1 MKIALI
7 GYGKMGKAIEKLAL
21 AKGHQITA
29 IVDSKNSIEN
39 TNFDDVDVAIEFT
52 RPELAV
58 KHMNFCL
65 EIGLPIVVGTT
76 AWQNELKI
84 IAENVSKYKGA
95 LVHASNFSIGV
106 NLFFEMNKKLAKIM
120 EAHPAYKLEMTE
132 IHHTQKLDKPS
143 GTAVTLA
150 EEIIEQNT
158 NYKHW
163 RLAEN
168 NELENENEFFIHALR
183 EENVPG
189 THIINYSS
197 PIDSIQMQH
206 IAHTR
211 DGFAL
216 GAILAAE
223 WIKNKKGIFTMKDVL
238 QN

>member
-29 IVDSKNSIEN
+29 IVDSQNSIEN

-65 EIGLPIVVGTT
+65 EIGLPIIVGTT

-84 IAENVSKYKGA
+84 ITENVSKYNGA

-158 NYKHW
+158 NYKGW
-163 RLAEN
+163 SLAEST
-168 NELENENEFFIHALR
+168 ELENEKEFFIHALR

-189 THIINYSS
+189 THLVNYSS
-197 PIDSIQMQH
+197 PIDSIQIQH
-206 IAHTR
+206 TAHTR

>member
-29 IVDSKNSIEN
+29 IVDSQNSIEN

-65 EIGLPIVVGTT
+65 EIGLPIIVGTT

-84 IAENVSKYKGA
+84 ITENVSKYNGA

-150 EEIIEQNT
+150 EEIIKQNT
-158 NYKHW
+158 NYKNW
-163 RLAEN
+163 RLAES
-168 NELENENEFFIHALR
+168 NELENEKEFFIHALR

-197 PIDSIQMQH
+197 PIDSIQIQH

>member
-1 MKIALI
+1 MNIALI
-7 GYGKMGKAIEKLAL
+7 GYGKMGKAIEKIAIE
-21 AKGHQITA
+21 KGHKITA
-29 IVDSKNSIEN
+29 IVDSKNPIELMN
-39 TNFDDVDVAIEFT
+39 INNIDVAIEFT
-52 RPELAV
+52 RPELAR
-58 KHMNFCL
+58 KHMVFCL
-65 EIGLPIVVGTT
+65 EKGLPIVVGTT
-76 AWQNELKI
+76 AWKEDLPAITELVNKQNG
-84 IAENVSKYKGA
+84 S

-158 NYKHW
+158 NYNHW
-163 RLAEN
+163 RFAED
-168 NELENENEFFIHALR
+168 NELVNENEFFIHALR

-189 THIINYSS
+189 THLISYESQ
-197 PIDSIQMQH
+197 IDSIHFEH

-216 GAILAAE
+216 GAIVAAE
-223 WIKNKKGIFTMKDVL
+223 WLQNKKGIFTMKDVL
-238 QN
+238 QH

>member
-1 MKIALI
+1 MNIALI
-7 GYGKMGKAIEKLAL
+7 GYGKMGKAIEKIAIE
-21 AKGHQITA
+21 KGHQITA
-29 IVDSKNSIEN
+29 IVDSKNPIELLKIN
-39 TNFDDVDVAIEFT
+39 NIDVAIEFT
-52 RPELAV
+52 RPELAR
-58 KHMNFCL
+58 KHMVYCL

-76 AWQNELKI
+76 AWKEDLPAITDMVNKQNG
-84 IAENVSKYKGA
+84 S

-163 RLAEN
+163 RLAEDN
-168 NELENENEFFIHALR
+168 KLVNENEFFIHALR

-189 THIINYSS
+189 THLISYESQ
-197 PIDSIQMQH
+197 IDSIHFEH

-216 GAILAAE
+216 GAIVAAE
-223 WIKNKKGIFTMKDVL
+223 WLQNKKGIFTMKDVL
-238 QN
+238 QH

>member
-21 AKGHQITA
+21 EKGHQITA
-29 IVDSKNSIEN
+29 IVDSKNPIEN
-39 TNFDDVDVAIEFT
+39 TNFDGVDVAIEFT

-76 AWQNELKI
+76 AWQNDLIKI
-84 IAENVSKYKGA
+84 TENVSKCNGA
-95 LVHASNFSIGV
+95 LLHASNFSIGV
-106 NLFFEMNKKLAKIM
+106 NLFFEMNKKLAEIM
-120 EAHPAYKLEMTE
+120 EAHPSYKLEMTE

-150 EEIIEQNT
+150 EGIMEQNN
-158 NYKHW
+158 NYKNW
-163 RLAEN
+163 RLAEK

>member
-29 IVDSKNSIEN
+29 IVDSQNSIEN

-65 EIGLPIVVGTT
+65 EIGLPIIVGTT

-84 IAENVSKYKGA
+84 ITENVSKYNGA

-120 EAHPAYKLEMTE
+120 EAHPAYMLEMTE

-163 RLAEN
+163 RLAES
-168 NELENENEFFIHALR
+168 NELENEKEFFIHALR

>member
-29 IVDSKNSIEN
+29 IVDSQNSIEN

-84 IAENVSKYKGA
+84 ITKNVSKYNGA

-106 NLFFEMNKKLAKIM
+106 NLFFEMNKQLAKIM

-150 EEIIEQNT
+150 EGIIEQNT

-163 RLAEN
+163 RLAES
-168 NELENENEFFIHALR
+168 NELENGNEFFIHALR

-189 THIINYSS
+189 THLVNYSS
-197 PIDSIQMQH
+197 PIDSIQIQH

>member
-1 MKIALI
+1 MNIALI
-7 GYGKMGKAIEKLAL
+7 GYGKMGKAIEKIAIE
-21 AKGHQITA
+21 KGHQITA
-29 IVDSKNSIEN
+29 IVDSKNPIELLKIN
-39 TNFDDVDVAIEFT
+39 NIDVAIEFT
-52 RPELAV
+52 RPELAS
-58 KHMNFCL
+58 KHMVYCL

-76 AWQNELKI
+76 AWKEDLPAITDMVNKQNG
-84 IAENVSKYKGA
+84 S

-163 RLAEN
+163 RLAEDN
-168 NELENENEFFIHALR
+168 KLVNENEFFIHALR

-189 THIINYSS
+189 THLISYESQ
-197 PIDSIQMQH
+197 IDSIHFEH

-216 GAILAAE
+216 GAIVAAE
-223 WIKNKKGIFTMKDVL
+223 WLQNKKGIFTMKDVL
-238 QN
+238 QH

>member
-1 MKIALI
+1 MNIALI

-29 IVDSKNSIEN
+29 IVDSQNSIEN

-84 IAENVSKYKGA
+84 ITENVSKYNGA

-106 NLFFEMNKKLAKIM
+106 NLIFEMNKQLAKIM
-120 EAHPAYKLEMTE
+120 ESHPAYKLEMTE

-150 EEIIEQNT
+150 EGIIEQNT
-158 NYKHW
+158 NYKNW
-163 RLAEN
+163 RLAESI
-168 NELENENEFFIHALR
+168 ELEIGNEFFIHALR

-189 THIINYSS
+189 THLVNYSS
-197 PIDSIQMQH
+197 PIDSIQIQH

>member
-29 IVDSKNSIEN
+29 IVDSQNSIEN

-65 EIGLPIVVGTT
+65 EIGLPIIVGTT

-84 IAENVSKYKGA
+84 ITENVSKYNGA

-163 RLAEN
+163 RLAES
-168 NELENENEFFIHALR
+168 NELENEKEFFIHALR

-189 THIINYSS
+189 THLVNYSS
-197 PIDSIQMQH
+197 PIDSIQIQH

-238 QN
+238 QT

>member
-29 IVDSKNSIEN
+29 IVDSQNSIEN

-65 EIGLPIVVGTT
+65 EIGLPIIVGTT

-84 IAENVSKYKGA
+84 ITENVSKYNGA

-163 RLAEN
+163 RLAES
-168 NELENENEFFIHALR
+168 NELENEKEFFIHALR

-189 THIINYSS
+189 THLVNYSS
-197 PIDSIQMQH
+197 PIDSIQIQH
-206 IAHTR
+206 TAHTR

>member
-29 IVDSKNSIEN
+29 IVDSQNSIEN

-84 IAENVSKYKGA
+84 ITENVSKYNGA

-106 NLFFEMNKKLAKIM
+106 NLFFEMNKQLAKIM

-150 EEIIEQNT
+150 EGIIEQNT
-158 NYKHW
+158 NYKNW
-163 RLAEN
+163 RLAES
-168 NELENENEFFIHALR
+168 NELENGNEFFIHALR

-189 THIINYSS
+189 THLVNYSS
-197 PIDSIQMQH
+197 PIDSIQIQH
-206 IAHTR
+206 IAHKR

>member
-29 IVDSKNSIEN
+29 IVDSQNSIEN

-65 EIGLPIVVGTT
+65 EIGLPIIVGTT

-84 IAENVSKYKGA
+84 ITENVSKYNGA

-163 RLAEN
+163 RLAES
-168 NELENENEFFIHALR
+168 NELENEKEFFIHALR

-189 THIINYSS
+189 THLVNYSS
-197 PIDSIQMQH
+197 PIDSIQIEH

>member
-29 IVDSKNSIEN
+29 IVDSQNSIEN

-84 IAENVSKYKGA
+84 ITENVSKYNGA

-106 NLFFEMNKKLAKIM
+106 NLFFEMNKQLAKIM

-163 RLAEN
+163 RLAES
-168 NELENENEFFIHALR
+168 NELENGNEFFIHALR

-189 THIINYSS
+189 THLVNYSS
-197 PIDSIQMQH
+197 PIDSIQIQH

>member
-1 MKIALI
+1 MNIALI
-7 GYGKMGKAIEKLAL
+7 GYGKMGKAIEKIAIE
-21 AKGHQITA
+21 KGHQITA
-29 IVDSKNSIEN
+29 IVDSKNPIELMN
-39 TNFDDVDVAIEFT
+39 INNIDVAIEFT
-52 RPELAV
+52 RPELAR
-58 KHMNFCL
+58 KHMVFCL
-65 EIGLPIVVGTT
+65 EKGLPIVVGTT
-76 AWQNELKI
+76 AWKEDLPAITELVNKQNG
-84 IAENVSKYKGA
+84 S

-158 NYKHW
+158 NYNHW
-163 RLAEN
+163 RLAEDDV
-168 NELENENEFFIHALR
+168 LVNENEFFIHALR

-189 THIINYSS
+189 THLISYESQ
-197 PIDSIQMQH
+197 IDSIHFEH

-216 GAILAAE
+216 GAIVAAE
-223 WIKNKKGIFTMKDVL
+223 WLQNKKGIFTMKDVL
-238 QN
+238 QH

>member
-29 IVDSKNSIEN
+29 IVDSQNSIEN

-76 AWQNELKI
+76 AWKEDLPAITDMVNKQNG
-84 IAENVSKYKGA
+84 S

-150 EEIIEQNT
+150 EEIIEQNI

-163 RLAEN
+163 RLAEDN
-168 NELENENEFFIHALR
+168 KLVNENEFFIHALR

-189 THIINYSS
+189 THLISYESQ
-197 PIDSIQMQH
+197 IDSIHFEH

-216 GAILAAE
+216 GAIVAAE
-223 WIKNKKGIFTMKDVL
+223 WLQNKKGIFTMKDVL
-238 QN
+238 QH

>member
-7 GYGKMGKAIEKLAL
+7 GYGKMGKVIEKLAL

-29 IVDSKNSIEN
+29 IVDSQNSIEN

-65 EIGLPIVVGTT
+65 EIGVPVIVGTT

-84 IAENVSKYKGA
+84 ITENVSKYNGA

-163 RLAEN
+163 RLAES
-168 NELENENEFFIHALR
+168 NELENEKEFFIHALR

-189 THIINYSS
+189 THLVNYSS
-197 PIDSIQMQH
+197 PIDSIQIQH

>member
-29 IVDSKNSIEN
+29 IVDSQNSIEN
-39 TNFDDVDVAIEFT
+39 TNFDEVDVAIEFT

-65 EIGLPIVVGTT
+65 EIGLPIIVGTT

-84 IAENVSKYKGA
+84 ITENVSKYNGA

-158 NYKHW
+158 NYKGW
-163 RLAEN
+163 SLAEST
-168 NELENENEFFIHALR
+168 ELENEKEFFIHALR

-189 THIINYSS
+189 THLVNYSS
-197 PIDSIQMQH
+197 PIDSIQIQH
-206 IAHTR
+206 TAHTR

>member
-1 MKIALI
+1 MNIALI
-7 GYGKMGKAIEKLAL
+7 GYGKMGKAIEKIAIE
-21 AKGHQITA
+21 KGHQITA
-29 IVDSKNSIEN
+29 IVDSKNPIELLKIN
-39 TNFDDVDVAIEFT
+39 NIDVAIEFT
-52 RPELAV
+52 RPELAR
-58 KHMNFCL
+58 KHMVYCL

-76 AWQNELKI
+76 AWKEDLPAITDMVNKQNG
-84 IAENVSKYKGA
+84 S

-163 RLAEN
+163 RLAEDN
-168 NELENENEFFIHALR
+168 KLVNENEFFIHALR

-189 THIINYSS
+189 THLISYESQ
-197 PIDSIQMQH
+197 IDSIHFEH

-216 GAILAAE
+216 GALVAAE
-223 WIKNKKGIFTMKDVL
+223 WLQNKKGIFTMKDVL
-238 QN
+238 QH

>member
-29 IVDSKNSIEN
+29 IVDSQNSIEN

-84 IAENVSKYKGA
+84 ITENVSKYNGA

-150 EEIIEQNT
+150 EGIIEQNT
-158 NYKHW
+158 NYKNW
-163 RLAEN
+163 RLAES
-168 NELENENEFFIHALR
+168 NELENGNEFFIHALR

-189 THIINYSS
+189 THLVNYSS
-197 PIDSIQMQH
+197 PIDSIKIQH

>member
-7 GYGKMGKAIEKLAL
+7 GYGKMGKVIEKLAL

-29 IVDSKNSIEN
+29 IVDSQNSIEN

-65 EIGLPIVVGTT
+65 EIGVPVIVGTT

-84 IAENVSKYKGA
+84 ITENVSKYNGA
-95 LVHASNFSIGV
+95 LVYANNFSIGV

-163 RLAEN
+163 RLAES
-168 NELENENEFFIHALR
+168 NELENEKECFIHALR

-189 THIINYSS
+189 THLVNYSS
-197 PIDSIQMQH
+197 PIDSIQIEH

>member
-1 MKIALI
+1 MNIALI
-7 GYGKMGKAIEKLAL
+7 GYGKMGKAIEKIAIE
-21 AKGHQITA
+21 KGHKITA
-29 IVDSKNSIEN
+29 IVDSKNPIELMN
-39 TNFDDVDVAIEFT
+39 INNIDVAIEFT
-52 RPELAV
+52 RPELAR
-58 KHMNFCL
+58 KHMVFCL
-65 EIGLPIVVGTT
+65 EKGLPIVVGTT
-76 AWQNELKI
+76 AWKEDLPAITELVNKQNG
-84 IAENVSKYKGA
+84 S

-158 NYKHW
+158 NYNHW
-163 RLAEN
+163 RLAEDDV
-168 NELENENEFFIHALR
+168 LVNENEFFIHALR

-189 THIINYSS
+189 THLISYESQ
-197 PIDSIQMQH
+197 IDSIHFEH

-216 GAILAAE
+216 GAIVAAE
-223 WIKNKKGIFTMKDVL
+223 WLQNKKGIFTMKDVL
-238 QN
+238 QH

>member
-7 GYGKMGKAIEKLAL
+7 GYGKMGKVIEKLAL

-29 IVDSKNSIEN
+29 IVDSQNSIEN

-65 EIGLPIVVGTT
+65 EIGLPIIVGTT

-84 IAENVSKYKGA
+84 ITENVSKYNGA

-106 NLFFEMNKKLAKIM
+106 NLFSEMNKKLAKIM

-163 RLAEN
+163 RLAGN
-168 NELENENEFFIHALR
+168 NELENEKEFFIHALR

-189 THIINYSS
+189 THLINYSS
-197 PIDSIQMQH
+197 PIDSIQIQH

>member
-1 MKIALI
+1 MNIALI
-7 GYGKMGKAIEKLAL
+7 GYGKMGKAIEKIAIE
-21 AKGHQITA
+21 KGHQITA
-29 IVDSKNSIEN
+29 IVDSKNPIELLKIN
-39 TNFDDVDVAIEFT
+39 NIDVAIEFT
-52 RPELAV
+52 RPELAR
-58 KHMNFCL
+58 KHMVYCL

-76 AWQNELKI
+76 AWKEDLPAITDMVNKQNG
-84 IAENVSKYKGA
+84 S

-120 EAHPAYKLEMTE
+120 EAHPAYKLKMTE

-163 RLAEN
+163 RLAEDN
-168 NELENENEFFIHALR
+168 KLVNENEFFIHALR

-189 THIINYSS
+189 THLISYESQ
-197 PIDSIQMQH
+197 IDSIHFEH
-206 IAHTR
+206 IAHSR

-216 GAILAAE
+216 GAIVAAE
-223 WIKNKKGIFTMKDVL
+223 WLQNKKGIFTMKDVL
-238 QN
+238 QH

>member
-29 IVDSKNSIEN
+29 IVDSQNSIEN

-84 IAENVSKYKGA
+84 ITENVSKYNGA

-106 NLFFEMNKKLAKIM
+106 NLFFEMNKQLAKIM

-150 EEIIEQNT
+150 EGIIEQNT

-163 RLAEN
+163 RLAES
-168 NELENENEFFIHALR
+168 NELEIGNEFFIHALR

-189 THIINYSS
+189 THLVNYSS
-197 PIDSIQMQH
+197 PIDSIQIQH

>member
-65 EIGLPIVVGTT
+65 EIGLPIIVGTT
-76 AWQNELKI
+76 AWQNDLIKI
-84 IAENVSKYKGA
+84 TENVSKCNGA
-95 LVHASNFSIGV
+95 LLHASNFSIGV
-106 NLFFEMNKKLAKIM
+106 NLFFEMNKKLAQIM

-168 NELENENEFFIHALR
+168 NELENENEFSIHALR

>member
-1 MKIALI
+1 MNIALI
-7 GYGKMGKAIEKLAL
+7 GYGKMGKAIEKIAIE
-21 AKGHQITA
+21 KGHQITA
-29 IVDSKNSIEN
+29 IVDSKNPIELLKIN
-39 TNFDDVDVAIEFT
+39 NIDVAIEFT
-52 RPELAV
+52 RPELAR
-58 KHMNFCL
+58 KHMVYCL

-76 AWQNELKI
+76 AWKEDLPAITDMVNKQNG
-84 IAENVSKYKGA
+84 S

-150 EEIIEQNT
+150 EEIIEQNI

-163 RLAEN
+163 RLAEDN
-168 NELENENEFFIHALR
+168 KLVNENEFFIHALR

-189 THIINYSS
+189 THLISYESQ
-197 PIDSIQMQH
+197 IDSIHFEH
-206 IAHTR
+206 IAHSR

-216 GAILAAE
+216 GAIVAAE
-223 WIKNKKGIFTMKDVL
+223 WLQNKKGIFTMKDVL
-238 QN
+238 QH

>member
-65 EIGLPIVVGTT
+65 EIGMPIVVGTT

-84 IAENVSKYKGA
+84 ISDNVSKYNGS

-120 EAHPAYKLEMTE
+120 GAHPAYKLEMTE

-150 EEIIEQNT
+150 EEIIEQNI

-163 RLAEN
+163 RLAGN
-168 NELENENEFFIHALR
+168 NELENGKEFFIHALR

-189 THIINYSS
+189 THLVNYSS
-197 PIDSIQMQH
+197 PIDSIQIQH
-206 IAHTR
+206 TAHTR

>member
-29 IVDSKNSIEN
+29 IVDSQNSIEN

-84 IAENVSKYKGA
+84 ITENVSKYNGA

-106 NLFFEMNKKLAKIM
+106 NLFFEMNKQLAKIM

-150 EEIIEQNT
+150 EGIIEQNT
-158 NYKHW
+158 NYKNW
-163 RLAEN
+163 RLAES
-168 NELENENEFFIHALR
+168 NELEIGNEFFIHALR

-189 THIINYSS
+189 THLVNYSS
-197 PIDSIQMQH
+197 PIDSIQIQH

>member
-1 MKIALI
+1 MNIALI
-7 GYGKMGKAIEKLAL
+7 GYGKMGKAIEKIAIE
-21 AKGHQITA
+21 KGHKITA
-29 IVDSKNSIEN
+29 IVDSKNPIELMN
-39 TNFDDVDVAIEFT
+39 INNIDVAIEFT
-52 RPELAV
+52 RPELAR
-58 KHMNFCL
+58 KHMVFCL
-65 EIGLPIVVGTT
+65 EKGLPIVVGTT
-76 AWQNELKI
+76 AWKEDLPAITELVNKQNG
-84 IAENVSKYKGA
+84 S

-163 RLAEN
+163 RLAED
-168 NELENENEFFIHALR
+168 NELVNENEFFIHALR

-189 THIINYSS
+189 THLISYESQ
-197 PIDSIQMQH
+197 IDSIHFEH

-216 GAILAAE
+216 GAIVAAE
-223 WIKNKKGIFTMKDVL
+223 WLQNKKGIFTMKDVL
-238 QN
+238 QH

>member
-29 IVDSKNSIEN
+29 IVDSQNSIEN

-84 IAENVSKYKGA
+84 ITENVSKYNGA

-106 NLFFEMNKKLAKIM
+106 NLFFEMNKQLAKIM

-150 EEIIEQNT
+150 EGIIEQNT
-158 NYKHW
+158 NYKNW
-163 RLAEN
+163 RLAESI
-168 NELENENEFFIHALR
+168 ELEIGNEFFIHALR

-189 THIINYSS
+189 THLVNYSS
-197 PIDSIQMQH
+197 PIDSIQIQH

>member
-29 IVDSKNSIEN
+29 IVDSQNSIEN

-84 IAENVSKYKGA
+84 ITENVSKYNGA

-150 EEIIEQNT
+150 EGIIEQNT

-163 RLAEN
+163 RLAES
-168 NELENENEFFIHALR
+168 NELENGNEFFIHALR

-189 THIINYSS
+189 THLVNYSS
-197 PIDSIQMQH
+197 PIDSIKIQH

>member
-29 IVDSKNSIEN
+29 IVDSQNSIEN

-58 KHMNFCL
+58 NHMNFCL

-84 IAENVSKYKGA
+84 ITENVSKYNGA

-150 EEIIEQNT
+150 EGIIKQNT
-158 NYKHW
+158 NYKNW
-163 RLAEN
+163 RLAES
-168 NELENENEFFIHALR
+168 NELENGNEFFIHALR

-189 THIINYSS
+189 THLVNYSS
-197 PIDSIQMQH
+197 PIDSIQIQH

>member
-7 GYGKMGKAIEKLAL
+7 GYGKMGKAIEKLAFE
-21 AKGHQITA
+21 KGHQITA
-29 IVDSKNSIEN
+29 IVDSQNSIEN

-65 EIGLPIVVGTT
+65 EIGLPIIVGTT
-76 AWQNELKI
+76 AWQYELKI
-84 IAENVSKYKGA
+84 ITENVSKYNGA

-158 NYKHW
+158 NYKGW
-163 RLAEN
+163 SLAEST
-168 NELENENEFFIHALR
+168 ELENEKEFFIHALR

-189 THIINYSS
+189 THLVNYSS
-197 PIDSIQMQH
+197 PIDSIQIQH
-206 IAHTR
+206 TAHTR

>member
-29 IVDSKNSIEN
+29 IVDSQNSIEN

-65 EIGLPIVVGTT
+65 EIGLPIIVGTT

-84 IAENVSKYKGA
+84 ITENVSKYNGA

-150 EEIIEQNT
+150 EEIIKQNT

-163 RLAEN
+163 RLAES
-168 NELENENEFFIHALR
+168 NELENEKEFFIHALR

-189 THIINYSS
+189 THLVNYSS
-197 PIDSIQMQH
+197 PIDSIQIQH

>member
-21 AKGHQITA
+21 AKGHKITA
-29 IVDSKNSIEN
+29 IVDSQNSIEN

-84 IAENVSKYKGA
+84 ITENVSKYNGA

-150 EEIIEQNT
+150 EGIIEQNT
-158 NYKHW
+158 NYKNW
-163 RLAEN
+163 RLAES
-168 NELENENEFFIHALR
+168 NELENGNEFFIHALR

-189 THIINYSS
+189 THLVNYSS
-197 PIDSIQMQH
+197 PIDSIQIQH